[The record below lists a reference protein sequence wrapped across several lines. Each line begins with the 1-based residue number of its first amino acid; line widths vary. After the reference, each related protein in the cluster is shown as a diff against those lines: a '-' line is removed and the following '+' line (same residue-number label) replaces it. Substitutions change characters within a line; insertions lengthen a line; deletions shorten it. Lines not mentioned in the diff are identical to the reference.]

1 MKHLFWAKLLRIFI
15 FYASQNK
22 ENSRDIFMQQ
32 EMDGIQFEMKE
43 AFDFGFLRRYGTVF
57 QVFDDQDSGNI
68 CFGMEKNNG

>member
-1 MKHLFWAKLLRIFI
+1 
-15 FYASQNK
+15 
-22 ENSRDIFMQQ
+22 MQQ

-68 CFGMEKNNG
+68 YFGMEKNNG